1 MKSNIKSFMSLL
13 LCLLI
18 TLSVFPLSAVAEGE
32 NVIYLSDLIPTSWRM
47 YASSSDNPA
56 SPYRPSYNTNE
67 AGGPLVIADVTYS
80 KGVRTHPDS
89 SYPADLV
96 YDISGLN
103 CNTFSAVVGKDSVG
117 AADTRVQFV
126 LLGDDTVLAT
136 SPTLYGGN
144 NSYEMTADITGYST
158 LTLRINDGGDGV
170 SGDSAAW
177 GNARIYNNPDKV
189 AATISNVNYLSDLEM
204 TYWKMYG
211 ATSDDA
217 APAFRPSLD
226 SEEDGTPLI
235 IGHKEFAKG
244 LRSHP
249 DGGYDAELHY
259 DVSNLDVNTF
269 SAVVGKDSAGGAGNT
284 QFAICADGV
293 ELARSPELANNQCWL
308 LTADIT
314 GAQNIVL
321 KIIATADGIGGDSG
335 AFGDA
340 MVYKDAGKAVESEP
354 EPETGVYLSDIDWVS
369 WKMFGGTSED
379 VSPPYTPSRNCNEA
393 GGTLTINGVQYE
405 KGLRTHPADAYAAE
419 LVYDISAYEYT
430 TFSATVGKD
439 SAAVAGYGKVQFF
452 IYGDGVL
459 LAASPL
465 MDVGTDCYLACD
477 VTNVSILKLVL
488 DNAGDG
494 VVHDSGAFGN
504 AVLDN
509 RKVNPGDDHLEQH
522 LAFMIPTASTNGV
535 TADTD
540 SNTVTLV
547 GGEQSATY
555 TYDSMYSYFYT
566 TAKNT
571 GNTQRVLTFKSGD
584 TVVKTVTLK
593 PDTAQ
598 TIYIPFVDTL
608 PFTVTADSTEATIV
622 LQEGRFT
629 ITKKAEEFNPAPQ
642 PVGTAAEKFAAW
654 MSDLSTLPT
663 SFVYEDV
670 KYYGLGGEAFTE
682 LSRQTNQTA
691 TGRQNVIT
699 VKHIPSGVD
708 ITLNAVLYP
717 EHDAYE
723 WVMYFTNNT
732 HQNTGVFTELRGAEV
747 YVYGSD
753 PVLSGL
759 TSDSNGGSNYNYY
772 MEYSE
777 AVDKQLYYEANT
789 GKPTFQV
796 FPYYNLSTSDNGGT
810 FISASWGGRYYNNF
824 EPCEANGEQA
834 VRFTAAQLDL
844 STYLMPGETIRTP
857 LVAFVEYDKDTSQ
870 VGISNVWR
878 RWFIDCNMRESME
891 DLVPTM
897 VTASSSWIYT
907 CMVYADEQS
916 QIDAIEAYLE
926 HGIQLDYWWMDAG
939 WYYGPN
945 ESTLDTWTNTGIWKV
960 DTRRF
965 PSAFQLINAYAD
977 AHGLEGTILWFEPER
992 SALTAQQIRTVFPEF
1007 KDEWLLYDT
1016 KFGQNEHGMLNI
1028 SNPECRE
1035 WITKIVIDIMETG
1048 EIDIYR
1054 QDFNWLPAGI
1064 WQSYDQVDRIGILE
1078 NLYIQGYYQYFDSLI
1093 EHFPDLIIDTCASGG
1108 CRLDLETLRRAV
1120 PLHRTD
1126 YSVDASDATQ
1136 AATQALSNWVP
1147 FSGQPMN
1154 QSMDGGFDSYR
1165 IRSTYAPS
1173 VTLNWD
1179 YRNADQDWPQMA
1191 ALVEELRMVQQYY
1204 YNDYYELLPY
1214 NNNDVEWNGWQ
1225 FIDSQNNEGVIQL
1238 FCPQNANELKKTIK
1252 LYGLNPDVTY
1262 VLTDVDGLNSTIAT
1276 GRELM
1281 ENGLTISYGNVRSS
1295 SVIFINTKPVEVP
1308 EGITTTIWRQMTD
1321 IPENAIVVSDL
1332 PMGEWKMF
1340 QSSSNNPASPYQPSI
1355 NCNELGKDI
1364 TISNMVFKKGLRS
1377 HPDVD
1382 GVAYMNYDISAYSDT
1397 YTTFS
1402 AYVGKDSTGN
1412 TGKIQFAVLVDGKEV
1427 AKSDILE
1434 FGEYQLLF
1442 ADVTGGTTLTL
1453 KILDGGDTFTSDS
1466 AAFGLPLLL
1475 KPEQVNEVKAREVD
1489 GLIYVAQKAEQVVQA
1504 REAYD
1509 ALPEDA
1515 KDLVTRY
1522 SDLLSKESDIA
1533 RKTVI
1538 ALIGA
1543 LPETIAVSD
1552 ETAIQEARAAYDA
1565 LTDTQ
1570 KQLVANLDKLEQA
1583 ETALEAAKKAEA
1595 DKAAAQA
1602 VVDKINALTEAD
1614 KEAIAAAR
1622 AAYDAL
1628 SDDQKALVTN
1638 LAKLEALENPAPAIT
1653 YGDVDGDGQ
1662 ITAVDA
1668 LEVLKSVVGK
1678 VTLTEEQLVKADTDG
1693 SGTADA
1699 TDALNILKKVVGKI
1713 DCFPVEKQ
1721 PVFA

>member
-1 MKSNIKSFMSLL
+1 
-13 LCLLI
+13 
-18 TLSVFPLSAVAEGE
+18 
-32 NVIYLSDLIPTSWRM
+32 
-47 YASSSDNPA
+47 
-56 SPYRPSYNTNE
+56 
-67 AGGPLVIADVTYS
+67 
-80 KGVRTHPDS
+80 
-89 SYPADLV
+89 
-96 YDISGLN
+96 
-103 CNTFSAVVGKDSVG
+103 
-117 AADTRVQFV
+117 
-126 LLGDDTVLAT
+126 
-136 SPTLYGGN
+136 
-144 NSYEMTADITGYST
+144 
-158 LTLRINDGGDGV
+158 
-170 SGDSAAW
+170 
-177 GNARIYNNPDKV
+177 
-189 AATISNVNYLSDLEM
+189 
-204 TYWKMYG
+204 
-211 ATSDDA
+211 
-217 APAFRPSLD
+217 
-226 SEEDGTPLI
+226 
-235 IGHKEFAKG
+235 
-244 LRSHP
+244 
-249 DGGYDAELHY
+249 
-259 DVSNLDVNTF
+259 
-269 SAVVGKDSAGGAGNT
+269 
-284 QFAICADGV
+284 
-293 ELARSPELANNQCWL
+293 
-308 LTADIT
+308 
-314 GAQNIVL
+314 
-321 KIIATADGIGGDSG
+321 
-335 AFGDA
+335 
-340 MVYKDAGKAVESEP
+340 
-354 EPETGVYLSDIDWVS
+354 
-369 WKMFGGTSED
+369 
-379 VSPPYTPSRNCNEA
+379 
-393 GGTLTINGVQYE
+393 
-405 KGLRTHPADAYAAE
+405 
-419 LVYDISAYEYT
+419 
-430 TFSATVGKD
+430 
-439 SAAVAGYGKVQFF
+439 
-452 IYGDGVL
+452 
-459 LAASPL
+459 
-465 MDVGTDCYLACD
+465 
-477 VTNVSILKLVL
+477 
-488 DNAGDG
+488 
-494 VVHDSGAFGN
+494 
-504 AVLDN
+504 
-509 RKVNPGDDHLEQH
+509 
-522 LAFMIPTASTNGV
+522 
-535 TADTD
+535 
-540 SNTVTLV
+540 
-547 GGEQSATY
+547 
-555 TYDSMYSYFYT
+555 
-566 TAKNT
+566 
-571 GNTQRVLTFKSGD
+571 
-584 TVVKTVTLK
+584 
-593 PDTAQ
+593 
-598 TIYIPFVDTL
+598 
-608 PFTVTADSTEATIV
+608 
-622 LQEGRFT
+622 
-629 ITKKAEEFNPAPQ
+629 
-642 PVGTAAEKFAAW
+642 
-654 MSDLSTLPT
+654 
-663 SFVYEDV
+663 
-670 KYYGLGGEAFTE
+670 
-682 LSRQTNQTA
+682 
-691 TGRQNVIT
+691 
-699 VKHIPSGVD
+699 
-708 ITLNAVLYP
+708 
-717 EHDAYE
+717 
-723 WVMYFTNNT
+723 MYFTNNT

-992 SALTAQQIRTVFPEF
+992 SALTAQLIRTVFPEF

-1252 LYGLNPDVTY
+1252 LYGLNPDITY

-1377 HPDVD
+1377 HPDTD
-1382 GVAYMNYDISAYSDT
+1382 GIAYMNYDISAYSDT

-1412 TGKIQFAVLVDGKEV
+1412 TGNIQFAVLVDGQEV
-1427 AKSDILE
+1427 AKSNILKY
-1434 FGEYQLLF
+1434 GEYQLLF
-1442 ADVTGGTTLTL
+1442 ADVTGGTILTL

-1475 KPEQVNEVKAREVD
+1475 KSDQVNQVKAKEVD
-1489 GLIYVAQKAEQVVQA
+1489 DLIYAAQKAEQVVQA

-1538 ALIGA
+1538 ALIGALPETIAVSDETAIQEARAAYDALSNDQKALVSNLDKLTAAEAALVVAKQEATDKAAADGVMAKINA

-1622 AAYDAL
+1622 AAYNAL
-1628 SDDQKALVTN
+1628 TDDQKALVTN
-1638 LAKLEALENPAPAIT
+1638 LVKLEALENPVPAIT
-1653 YGDVDGDGQ
+1653 YGDVDGDGKV
-1662 ITAVDA
+1662 TAADA
-1668 LEVLKSVVGK
+1668 LDVLKSVVGK

-1713 DCFPVEKQ
+1713 DRFPVENQ
-1721 PVFA
+1721 Q